1 MSARRITEPEARAAF
16 LAMGPERSLPALYRQ
31 YIEAMPSGSKPP
43 ALITIKGW
51 SSKYGWQAL
60 AAEHDQRITQRVIAK
75 IETKQADQ
83 TADAAVELGL
93 DRRYVLETLKTV
105 VDRSLQVEEVKD
117 SEGRPTGEFKFDSRG
132 ATAAA
137 IAIGKELGMF
147 REQPAVAP
155 ATNVNVTINNVDV
168 RITQVRQE
176 IEGLLAYEP
185 PQIAAD
191 APRRDRVV

>member
-1 MSARRITEPEARAAF
+1 MSAKRITETQARTDF
-16 LAMGPERSLPALYRQ
+16 LALGPGRTLADLYQRYIREAPKGYKAPA
-31 YIEAMPSGSKPP
+31 E
-43 ALITIKGW
+43 ITIRKW
-51 SSKYGWQAL
+51 SAKHNWQAL
-60 AAEHDQRITQRVIAK
+60 AAEHDQRSTQRAVAK
-75 IETKQADQ
+75 IETQQADQ
-83 TADAAVELGL
+83 KADAALELGL
-93 DRRYVLETLKTV
+93 DRRFVLETLKTV

-147 REQPAVAP
+147 REAP
-155 ATNVNVTINNVDV
+155 AAAAPTNVNVTINNVDV